1 MIIDIKKLTKTFIDG
16 DRKLNVL
23 KDINLQIEKGSIVT
37 IKGPSGSGKSTLLS
51 IIGTLDSAD
60 SGDISINGKN
70 IRDKLNIDQLRNK
83 NIGFVFQFHNLISEL
98 TLEENVCLP
107 KMIANELVDKN
118 EINELFEYFNLENR
132 MNSFPNDLSGGE
144 KQRLS
149 IARAMMKNS
158 SIILLDEATS
168 ALDSETENKIQEALK
183 ILTKNKT
190 TIVIAH
196 RLSTILNSDNIY
208 VIDAGKVIESG
219 SHETLI
225 DKSELYKSFYE
236 KQIQK

>member
-60 SGDISINGKN
+60 SGDILINGKN
-70 IRDKLNIDQLRNK
+70 IRDELNIDQLRNK
-83 NIGFVFQFHNLISEL
+83 NIGFVYQFHNLISEL

-144 KQRLS
+144 KQRVAVMRAIINNPS
-149 IARAMMKNS
+149 VIIADEPTGNLDQDNAQKITSLFQKLNTEKNLT
-158 SIILLDEATS
+158 IIIATHDES
-168 ALDSETENKIQEALK
+168 VFNIGHKKYHLVDGFLK
-183 ILTKNKT
+183 I
-190 TIVIAH
+190 
-196 RLSTILNSDNIY
+196 S
-208 VIDAGKVIESG
+208 
-219 SHETLI
+219 
-225 DKSELYKSFYE
+225 
-236 KQIQK
+236 